1 MTTGKIN
8 LRRVLDVSIVV
19 VVVGF
24 LVFGYFKYTKT
35 DNTFSGQL
43 SREQINEI
51 LKSEVEKSSFN
62 PSIQTNRWQVLV
74 RKTRELPTEY
84 LSRSKFF
91 SGILSKNRID
101 RIGLSTQSCEDNC
114 GGVNEGYAYPIP
126 INQADLIQLQKDTP
140 LSDYPEL
147 IIIDIRDLDDYLK
160 SHIPGSVHIPMEELV
175 ETVFPMNRWF
185 PLVVVGNSYEETRI
199 ASEALYRLLFHYI
212 YRFQYPYK
220 HWNGETETFIADG
233 N

>member
-1 MTTGKIN
+1 MAKNRTW
-8 LRRVLDVSIVV
+8 LRRILDVVIGVV
-19 VVVGF
+19 VIGF
-24 LVFGYFKYTKT
+24 LIFGYFKYTKT

-43 SREQINEI
+43 SREEINTL
-51 LKSEVEKSSFN
+51 LKAEYEKTSFN
-62 PSIQTNRWQVLV
+62 PTIQSNRCQVLL

-126 INQADLIQLQKDTP
+126 INQAELIQLQKDTP

-160 SHIPGSVHIPMEELV
+160 SHIPGSVNIPLEELV
-175 ETVFPMNRWF
+175 ETVFPMNRWY
-185 PLVVVGNSYEETRI
+185 PLVVVGSSYEETRI

-212 YRFQYPYK
+212 YRFQYPYQ